1 MSILFR
7 QSVVQN
13 DEEKRTRSRTK
24 AVLISDAGVGA
35 PAPCKNWSILQR

>member
-1 MSILFR
+1 MSISFR

-13 DEEKRTRSRTK
+13 DEEKRTESRTK
-24 AVLISDAGVGA
+24 AVLIGDGGVGA